1 MSAEQAEKLG
11 LVRCS
16 IRSFPDF
23 PKRGILFQDINPLL
37 KDPKAFTAVID
48 LFEDHLRKKF
58 AQVELIVG
66 LDARGFLFGPALAQ
80 RLGIGFVPIRKKGKL
95 PGKIVSTCYQLEYGE
110 DQIEIQADHV
120 QPQQKVVIIDDVL
133 ATGGTMAAACNLMKK
148 LGADILECLV
158 VIEIKE
164 LKGLEKL
171 NHVPFYSLV
180 QF

>member
-1 MSAEQAEKLG
+1 MSAEQEEKLR

-23 PKRGILFQDINPLL
+23 PKQGILFKDIIPLL

-58 AQVELIVG
+58 PQTELIVG
-66 LDARGFLFGPALAQ
+66 LDARGFLFGPSLAQ

-95 PGKIVSTCYQLEYGE
+95 PGKIISIRYRLEYGE
-110 DQIEIQADHV
+110 DEIEVQADNV
-120 QPQQKVVIIDDVL
+120 QPQQNVVILDDVL
-133 ATGGTMAAACNLMKK
+133 ATGGTLAAACDLMKK
-148 LGADILECLV
+148 LGANILECLV
-158 VIEIKE
+158 VIEIKD
-164 LKGLEKL
+164 LNGLEKL
-171 NHVPFYSLV
+171 NCVPLYSLV

>member
-1 MSAEQAEKLG
+1 MSAEQEKLR

-16 IRSFPDF
+16 VRSFPDF
-23 PKRGILFQDINPLL
+23 PRRGILFQDISPLL

-48 LFEDHLRKKF
+48 LLEDHLRKKF

-95 PGKIVSTCYQLEYGE
+95 PGKIISACYQLEYGE

-133 ATGGTMAAACNLMKK
+133 ATGGTMAAACNLMEK
-148 LGADILECLV
+148 LEADLLECLV

-164 LKGLEKL
+164 LKGSEKL